1 MTCYHPLKAW
11 APLSRLNGG
20 AYVFDRAKALN
31 PDHPV
36 SVECGQCV
44 GCRFTKVEQK
54 GLRCLHE
61 SQMHQY
67 NSFLTLTYSDE
78 HLPDDY
84 SVHLRTLQLFMKR
97 LRKMLK
103 RPKIRFYGCG
113 EYGDTTDRPHY
124 HVLLFGEDFHADRE
138 FIKNTPFGALYRSPR
153 LEKVWQFGHSWIGS
167 VTPQSARYVAGY
179 VMKKMTGDV
188 AASHYLKTTPKGV
201 VVKVEP
207 EFGTGSKKP
216 GLGST
221 WFDKFASD
229 VFPSDFLV
237 VDGKQVAVPKY
248 YYQKLE
254 KGDVTRTPKNQ
265 TAEQTMQKRIARA
278 RASRAAKQKH
288 NSTPERLAVREY
300 IKKDRI
306 SRLKREL

>member
-44 GCRFTKVEQK
+44 GCRFTKVEHK

-67 NSFLTLTYSDE
+67 NSFLTLSYSDD

-97 LRKMLK
+97 LRKMLN
-103 RPKIRFYGCG
+103 RSNIRFYGCG

-138 FIKNTPFGALYRSPR
+138 FIKNTPFGPLYRSPR
-153 LEKVWQFGHSWIGS
+153 LEKVWPYGHAWIGS

-179 VMKKMTGDV
+179 VMKKMTGER
-188 AASHYLKTTPKGV
+188 AESHYFKQHPKGYLC
-201 VVKVEP
+201 KVEP

-216 GLGST
+216 GLGAT
-221 WFDKFASD
+221 WFEKFGSD

-237 VDGKQVAVPKY
+237 VDGKQVSVPKY
-248 YYQKLE
+248 YSQKLDKE
-254 KGDVTRTPKNQ
+254 ART
-265 TAEQTMQKRIARA
+265 TKRIKNKRHERRRA
-278 RASRAAKQKH
+278 QKA
-288 NSTPERLAVREY
+288 NSTPERLAVREH